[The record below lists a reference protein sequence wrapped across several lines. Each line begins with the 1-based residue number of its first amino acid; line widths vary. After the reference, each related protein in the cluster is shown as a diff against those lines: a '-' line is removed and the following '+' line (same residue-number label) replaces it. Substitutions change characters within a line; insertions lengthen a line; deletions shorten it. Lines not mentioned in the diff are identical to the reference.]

1 MPMMRGAAKGWLA
14 VIAFWFH
21 GSISNWNILLIITIT
36 CEQNNYSGLP
46 FNFVVVFYD
55 LKISRWSFF
64 LNVVEDVFEKLLPQN
79 TQILIG
85 VPLKNCLVQSQ

>member
-46 FNFVVVFYD
+46 FN

-64 LNVVEDVFEKLLPQN
+64 LNLVEDVFEKLLPQN